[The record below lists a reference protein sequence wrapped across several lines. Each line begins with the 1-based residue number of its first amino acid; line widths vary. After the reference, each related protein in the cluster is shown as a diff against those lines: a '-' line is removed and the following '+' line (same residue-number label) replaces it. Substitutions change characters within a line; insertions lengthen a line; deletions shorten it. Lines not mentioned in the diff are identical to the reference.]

1 MFIRYL
7 FITVFLVSVSAS
19 WAQNSEINLSQCLE
33 YAKNNAVNVQISRLD
48 EEIASAKVKETAGL
62 GLPQISGSVSV
73 INNTRLRRFFT
84 SYSEDSFFF
93 GGQSVPGLSEGDVVS
108 AQNFF
113 QLKSSGDAGL
123 NISQLIFNGSYI
135 VGLQASRAYK
145 DLSVK
150 NTDQKLSDV
159 AEQVT
164 KAYYLVLVNRERVDL
179 FDQNIAR
186 IDTLLRNTSALQKQG
201 FAESIDVDRLKV
213 ALNNLKTEREKF
225 LNLLDLSTELLKF
238 QMNYPMD
245 RELKVRGRL
254 EDMSP
259 DIDLNEYSSGWS
271 YESRPEYR
279 LLSGN
284 KKLQQLS
291 LRNNYA
297 MALPSVVAIAN
308 LGYSTQ
314 SPGVSGLFRTETN
327 LKDNGSFGPDK
338 WYSYGLVGLSVNV
351 PVFSGLQRTF
361 KIQQEKINLVKIEK
375 GLSALRSGIDL
386 EIKQALIS
394 YRNAEKSMASQKEN
408 MTLAENIARVVRIKY
423 EQGVGSNLEVIDAE
437 SSYKEAQVNYYNALY
452 EALVSKVSLDKA
464 YGKLNNPTLD

>member
-1 MFIRYL
+1 MVRRYL
-7 FITVFLVSVSAS
+7 LNMVLAGIVSFSM
-19 WAQNSEINLSQCLE
+19 AQNSVMNLAQCLD

-48 EEIASAKVKETAGL
+48 EQIANAKVKETTGL
-62 GLPQISGSVSV
+62 GLPQVTGNISV

-123 NISQLIFNGSYI
+123 NISQLLFNGSYI

-145 DLSVK
+145 DLSAR
-150 NTDQKLSDV
+150 NTGQKLSDV
-159 AEQVT
+159 VEQVT
-164 KAYYLVLVNRERVDL
+164 KAYYLVMVNRVRVDL

-225 LNLLDLSTELLKF
+225 LNLLDLSNELLKF
-238 QMNYPMD
+238 QMNFPMEQ
-245 RELKVRGRL
+245 ELKVTGSL
-254 EDMSP
+254 QELNP
-259 DIDLNEYSSGWS
+259 VVDLNAYSSDWS
-271 YESRPEYR
+271 YERRPEYQV
-279 LLSGN
+279 LSGN
-284 KKLQQLS
+284 KRLQQLS

-297 MALPSVVAIAN
+297 MALPSVLAIAN
-308 LGYSTQ
+308 VGYSTQ
-314 SPGVSGLFRTETN
+314 SPGVSGLFKTETN

-361 KIQQEKINLVKIEK
+361 KIQQEKINLMKIEK
-375 GLSALRSGIDL
+375 GMSALRSGIDL

-394 YRNAEKSMASQKEN
+394 YRNAEKSMASQREN
-408 MTLAENIARVVRIKY
+408 MALAENIAKVVRIKY

-437 SSYKEAQVNYYNALY
+437 SSFKEAQVNYYNALY
-452 EALVSKVSLDKA
+452 EALVSKVNLDKA
-464 YGKLNNPTLD
+464 YGKLNNQTIE

>member
-1 MFIRYL
+1 MVRRYL
-7 FITVFLVSVSAS
+7 LNMVLAGIVSFSM
-19 WAQNSEINLSQCLE
+19 AQNSVMNLAQCLD

-48 EEIASAKVKETAGL
+48 EQIATAKVKETTGL
-62 GLPQISGSVSV
+62 GLPQVTGSISV

-93 GGQSVPGLSEGDVVS
+93 GGQSVPGLTEGDVVS

-123 NISQLIFNGSYI
+123 NISQLLFNGSYI

-145 DLSVK
+145 DLSVR
-150 NTDQKLSDV
+150 NTGQKLSDV
-159 AEQVT
+159 VEQVT
-164 KAYYLVLVNRERVDL
+164 KAYYLVMVNRVRVDL

-225 LNLLDLSTELLKF
+225 LNLLDLSNELLKF
-238 QMNYPMD
+238 QMNFPMEQ
-245 RELKVRGRL
+245 ELKVTGSL
-254 EDMSP
+254 Q
-259 DIDLNEYSSGWS
+259 DLNPVVDLNTYSSDWS
-271 YESRPEYR
+271 YERRPEYQV
-279 LLSGN
+279 LSGN
-284 KKLQQLS
+284 KRLQQLN

-308 LGYSTQ
+308 VGYSTQ
-314 SPGVSGLFRTETN
+314 SPGVSGLFKTETN

-361 KIQQEKINLVKIEK
+361 KIQQEKINLMKIEK
-375 GLSALRSGIDL
+375 GMSALRSGIDL

-394 YRNAEKSMASQKEN
+394 FRNAEKSMASQREN
-408 MTLAENIARVVRIKY
+408 MVLAENIARVVRIKY

-437 SSYKEAQVNYYNALY
+437 SSFKEAQVNYYNALY
-452 EALVSKVSLDKA
+452 EALVSKVNLDKA
-464 YGKLNNPTLD
+464 YGKLNNQTIE